1 MLGGYGEVW
10 KCEWR
15 EHTVAVKKLL
25 NHWIETESNIKFQ
38 EEIRFLQTIRHPNIV
53 LFYGAGEL
61 KVPYTLENDWKR
73 SLITFEYPGDS
84 NTFSDDRICPKRI
97 GTLDSQSRAKLIDV
111 ETKNKFMS

>member
-1 MLGGYGEVW
+1 VW

-25 NHWIETESNIKFQ
+25 NHWVSSDSNEQFQ

-61 KVPYTLENDWKR
+61 KVRKREYTLR
-73 SLITFEYPGDS
+73 RGTHTS
-84 NTFSDDRICPKRI
+84 N
-97 GTLDSQSRAKLIDV
+97 SRMELH
-111 ETKNKFMS
+111 SW